1 MFKYYLYDNVVNYLK
16 NRLSDNYVLI
26 QKYNEVKDKYN
37 TINNLLDSFVQF
49 HNLLEIRKKYILL
62 DVDVI

>member
-1 MFKYYLYDNVVNYLK
+1 MFKYYLYDSVVNYLTDK
-16 NRLSDNYVLI
+16 LSDNYILV

-49 HNLLEIRKKYILL
+49 DNLLEIRKKYI
-62 DVDVI
+62 